1 MRRPPQAGL
10 YSAVLTGFITESQ
23 KNLTV
28 NPTNEIAFYAQQAV
42 VLLAQISAQLAASGS
57 PVPSTVLF
65 PPAFPK
71 FHPANSDVRVNIYW
85 FMSLVFSLSAALA
98 ATLVQQWAREYVQF
112 FQRYNYPLKRARI
125 RQFLHEGANR
135 WHMDLVVHLVPALI
149 HISLFL
155 FFLGLADSLFGINV
169 ATATTTTILI
179 VTCALCYLFS
189 IIAPIWD
196 AQSPFQSPLSSMFWH
211 LYYWKFSRQKYRDH
225 STGGKSTPISTDM
238 KEGRVQLAMNYTED
252 RKLRDARAIEWVVD
266 DLTEDSELELLVR
279 NIPESFNSTWGKD
292 VLQAVTLADDKE
304 KKDSGTRINNNL
316 TVS

>member
-1 MRRPPQAGL
+1 WAVYAKEARSHDEASIGTWKDDMEGIIIFAGL
-10 YSAVLTGFITESQ
+10 YSAVLTAFITESQ

-28 NPTNEIAFYAQQAV
+28 NPTNEIAFYARQAV

-112 FQRYNYPLKRARI
+112 FQRYNHPLKRARI

-155 FFLGLADSLFGINV
+155 FFLGLADSLFSINV

-211 LYYWKFSRQKYRDH
+211 LYFGNSADGR
-225 STGGKSTPISTDM
+225 TGTTVRAA
-238 KEGRVQLAMNYTED
+238 RVLPS
-252 RKLRDARAIEWVVD
+252 AR
-266 DLTEDSELELLVR
+266 T
-279 NIPESFNSTWGKD
+279 
-292 VLQAVTLADDKE
+292 
-304 KKDSGTRINNNL
+304 
-316 TVS
+316 

>member
-28 NPTNEIAFYAQQAV
+28 DPTNEIAFYARQAV

-85 FMSLVFSLSAALA
+85 FMSLVFSLSAALG

-155 FFLGLADSLFGINV
+155 FFLGIADSLFSINV

-179 VTCALCYLFS
+179 VICALCYLFS

-211 LYYWKFSRQKYRDH
+211 LYFWKFSRRTYRDH

-252 RKLRDARAIEWVVD
+252 RKLRDARAIEWIVD

-292 VLQAVTLADDKE
+292 VLQAVTDDKE
-304 KKDSGTRINNNL
+304 KEDSGARFNNNL